1 MAPSAPAKPVAWL
14 PDTKLQ
20 PTPSKEYVVYRH
32 RASVKIE
39 LTRPNN
45 RNALTASMVDEL
57 QALYERL
64 AQDASVFRIY
74 LTGQGKV
81 FCAGMDL
88 GASGSATSADEKQHT
103 AGLRKFQ
110 SLLRA
115 IEGAPQVTVAL
126 INGPCY
132 GGGNGLAFANDIR
145 LSTRGATFNLTEA
158 RLGISP
164 CAISPVVAR
173 EWGVPLF
180 RSATLTA
187 APLPASRLHASGAIY
202 ALAADNAELQG
213 ALCAEIETTLSACA
227 PGASAVCKELA
238 AVAWRSPGGEEQ
250 DETVTRRY
258 MEMMAPSKEAKFG
271 IEQFRK
277 GVRTVDWTKLGEG
290 SGSKL

>member
-1 MAPSAPAKPVAWL
+1 MIRKPLPPLVANMAPSTPAKPVAWL

-20 PTPSKEYVVYRH
+20 PTPSKEYAVYRH
-32 RASVKIE
+32 RASIKIE

-45 RNALTASMVDEL
+45 RNALTAPMVDEL

-115 IEGAPQVTVAL
+115 IEGAPQP
-126 INGPCY
+126 GW
-132 GGGNGLAFANDIR
+132 AFPLR
-145 LSTRGATFNLTEA
+145 HL
-158 RLGISP
+158 
-164 CAISPVVAR
+164 PVVAR

-213 ALCAEIETTLSACA
+213 ALCAELETTLSACA

-290 SGSKL
+290 NGSKL